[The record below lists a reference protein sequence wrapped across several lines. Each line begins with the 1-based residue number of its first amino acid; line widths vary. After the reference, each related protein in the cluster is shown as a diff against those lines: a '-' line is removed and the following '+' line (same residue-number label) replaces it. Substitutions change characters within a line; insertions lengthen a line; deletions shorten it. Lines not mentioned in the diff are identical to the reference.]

1 MIYRDKHLK
10 QTSHIVAHVVCAGA
24 MAMSSV
30 AAFGQGSPVVNTGW
44 NSSTSTSLQA
54 AGRLLNQASF
64 GPTINDTTNVENTGI
79 SKWIDQQFALPGYQ
93 IPLAS
98 TSANTLP
105 DCPSLECPTE
115 YYWWNDAL
123 FGQDQFRQRVA
134 FELSKLFVVSTNM
147 VDPRYLPNYLNILSN
162 DAFGNWFTLMHDVA
176 LSPAM
181 GTYLNMANSFP
192 PAKGQFA
199 NENFARELMQLF
211 SIGTVALNQ
220 DGTPSLNGSGQ
231 PILTYTSAQ
240 VQNFALAYTGWT
252 FAYNDCSVPTQ
263 AQYYWPVYPTGEN
276 CPLVPLAGSHSTTAK
291 TLLRGTVLPAGQTA
305 QDDLNGALQNIFNDP
320 SLPPFVSRRLIQDLV
335 KSNPTPAYISRVAGV
350 FINNGSGV
358 RGDMKSILKAILL
371 DPEARA
377 ADSPTA
383 QVDPNGGKLRDPILW
398 WASVMRAMEATSNA
412 SLPNVGIY
420 EHIFSLW
427 LSNMDEIPHAAES
440 VFSFYSPNFQLGSGG
455 LYAPEFQNE
464 NAQTIVWM
472 ALHAQDALYNN
483 FNVGA
488 PQAGEFTVNLG
499 AGSFWYNCASQWGPT
514 NLVNVLDALL
524 LHGTMTQD
532 MQQSIITAIKYDD
545 PATMVRAAI
554 YLIVTSPQYRI
565 MA

>member
-1 MIYRDKHLK
+1 MIYRDKHFK
-10 QTSHIVAHVVCAGA
+10 QTSHLVAHVACTGA
-24 MAMSSV
+24 MLMASI
-30 AAFGQGSPVVNTGW
+30 AAFAQGSPVVNTGW

-54 AGRLLNQASF
+54 AGRLLNQATF

-79 SKWIDQQFALPGYQ
+79 SKWIDQQFTLPAYQ

-98 TSANTLP
+98 TSVNTLP

-123 FGQDQFRQRVA
+123 FGQDQLRQRVA

-147 VDPRYLPNYLNILSN
+147 VDPRYMPNYLNILSN

-181 GTYLNMANSFP
+181 GTYLNMANSFA
-192 PAKGQFA
+192 PANGQFA

-211 SIGTVALNQ
+211 SIGTTALNQ
-220 DGTPSLNGSGQ
+220 DGTLTLDGNGK
-231 PILTYTSAQ
+231 PIPNYTSAQ

-276 CPLVPLAGSHSTTAK
+276 CSLVPLAGSHSTVAK
-291 TLLRGTVLPAGQTA
+291 TLMRGTVLPAGQSA
-305 QDDLNGALQNIFNDP
+305 QDDLNGALQNIFNNP
-320 SLPPFVSRRLIQDLV
+320 SLPPFVSRRLIQNLV
-335 KSNPTPAYISRVAGV
+335 KSNPTPAYISRIAGV

-358 RGDMKSILKAILL
+358 RGDMKSVLKAILL

-377 ADSPTA
+377 GDSLTA
-383 QVDPNGGKLRDPILW
+383 QVDPNSGKLRDPILW
-398 WASVMRAMEATSNA
+398 WASVMRAMEATSSA

-420 EHIFSLW
+420 EHIFSIW
-427 LSNMDEIPHAAES
+427 LANLDEVPHAEGS
-440 VFSFYSPNFQLGSGG
+440 VFSFYSPDFQLANG

-464 NAQTIVWM
+464 NMQTIVWM
-472 ALHAQDALYNN
+472 ALHVQDALYNN

-488 PQAGEFTVNLG
+488 PQSNEFTLNLG

-524 LHGTMTQD
+524 MHGTMTQD
-532 MQQSIITAIKYDD
+532 MQQAIITAIKYDD
-545 PATMVRAAI
+545 PATMVRAAV

-565 MA
+565 MI